1 MAMSPLVRELLL
13 KGLVAGTAVRQ
24 AKKTSVG
31 AIYYGLA
38 GGVGLLAFVY
48 FSIAGYALLQESFT
62 TPAAAAITGGVI
74 LLISATI
81 ALFGNYHLNK
91 KKLVK
96 KPSMDGSFLDTVEG
110 TIKSLL
116 DGFEEPIRDN
126 PKAALIMAA
135 LAGFAAGDKLGD
147 RVH

>member
-1 MAMSPLVRELLL
+1 MSPLVRELLL

-31 AIYYGLA
+31 AVYYGLA
-38 GGVGLLAFVY
+38 GGVGLIAFV
-48 FSIAGYALLQESFT
+48 FFTIAGYALLQESFT
-62 TPAAAAITGGVI
+62 TPVAAAITGAVV
-74 LLISATI
+74 LAVSAAI
-81 ALFGNYHLNK
+81 ATCGYLHLNRK
-91 KKLVK
+91 KIVK
-96 KPSMDGSFLDTVEG
+96 KPAMDGNFLDTIEG

-147 RVH
+147 KVH

>member
-1 MAMSPLVRELLL
+1 MSPLVRELLL

-31 AIYYGLA
+31 AVYYGLA
-38 GGVGLLAFVY
+38 GGVGLISFV
-48 FSIAGYALLQESFT
+48 FFTIAGYALLQESFT
-62 TPAAAAITGGVI
+62 TPVAAAMTGAVVLAISAAIATGGY
-74 LLISATI
+74 L
-81 ALFGNYHLNK
+81 HLNRK
-91 KKLVK
+91 KIVK
-96 KPSMDGSFLDTVEG
+96 KPAMDGNFLDTVEG